1 MSQHTPAP
9 RWRGKFILW
18 MVLAVVFFAGFVWL
32 GTWQVYRY
40 HLKLRISHAMQTRVH
55 AAPVPAPGP
64 GTWAR
69 IADGELGYLHVRLR
83 GHYLPDA
90 QTLVHGASK
99 DGYGF
104 WVMVPLK
111 TDRGFIVM
119 VNRGYIPSGLPKK
132 PAFAN
137 AEPPSGEVTLT
148 GLLRFSEAGGGF
160 MRDNQPDAG
169 KWYSRDVAAIAA
181 AHKLP
186 ADQVAPYF
194 VDADA
199 ASGGSPWPRGGL
211 TKVHIYNHS
220 FGYAVTWYL
229 LALGTLLCAGIV
241 IRHERQ
247 FRQSRQTT
255 ET

>member
-69 IADGELGYLHVRLR
+69 IAEGELGYLHVRLR

-132 PAFAN
+132 
-137 AEPPSGEVTLT
+137 T
-148 GLLRFSEAGGGF
+148 
-160 MRDNQPDAG
+160 
-169 KWYSRDVAAIAA
+169 
-181 AHKLP
+181 
-186 ADQVAPYF
+186 
-194 VDADA
+194 
-199 ASGGSPWPRGGL
+199 
-211 TKVHIYNHS
+211 
-220 FGYAVTWYL
+220 
-229 LALGTLLCAGIV
+229 
-241 IRHERQ
+241 
-247 FRQSRQTT
+247 
-255 ET
+255 